1 LTAQFVIERSTNA
14 FAAGGPI
21 TTVATVN
28 KPALTYKDTT
38 VVAGNVYSYR
48 VSAKN
53 GAGTST
59 PSTVATVSLLL
70 PAAPG
75 NLAANFPTGVVTST
89 ATVTLSWVNTA
100 ANANSLLLE
109 RATDSLF
116 TANMFQVPLANSAT
130 TYSDT
135 TALVGVTYYY
145 RVAAV
150 NNILGR
156 SNSGTVS
163 GFVASLLPPTTPT
176 GLAASVYVSQV
187 TASTANTAAR
197 VELTWANGL
206 AGQTGLTLLRGTN
219 NAFTGATNSFTPSN
233 TSTNYSDTSVTIGA
247 TYYYAIRASNA
258 AGSSA
263 YSTAITSA
271 VPSANA
277 PATFTATAGTGTG
290 LFASV
295 NLAWSISAAP
305 TATWTVQRSTDPT
318 FQTGVTA
325 SAPAITARTATQ
337 TAWNGVASRTTYYFR
352 IRANYSNGTSSAWL
366 KSNPVSVTT
375 N

>member
-1 LTAQFVIERSTNA
+1 
-14 FAAGGPI
+14 
-21 TTVATVN
+21 
-28 KPALTYKDTT
+28 
-38 VVAGNVYSYR
+38 
-48 VSAKN
+48 
-53 GAGTST
+53 
-59 PSTVATVSLLL
+59 
-70 PAAPG
+70 
-75 NLAANFPTGVVTST
+75 
-89 ATVTLSWVNTA
+89 VTLSWVNTA
-100 ANANSLLLE
+100 ANADSLLLE

-116 TANMFQVPLANSAT
+116 TANLFQVPLANSAT

-163 GFVASLLPPTTPT
+163 GFVVSLLPPTTPT
-176 GLAASVYVSQV
+176 GLAASLYVSQV
-187 TASTANTAAR
+187 TASTANTAAK
-197 VELTWANGL
+197 VELTWTNGL
-206 AGQTGLTLLRGTN
+206 AGQTGLALQRATDA
-219 NAFTGATNSFTPSN
+219 AFTANVTTFNPTSSATSFTDSP
-233 TSTNYSDTSVTIGA
+233 VTAGT
-247 TYYYAIRASNA
+247 TYYYRIQASNA

-263 YSTAITSA
+263 NSTAITVA

-277 PATFTATAGTGTG
+277 PATFTATAGTGSG
-290 LFASV
+290 LLASV
-295 NLAWSISAAP
+295 NLAWNISAAP
-305 TATWTVQRSTDPT
+305 TTTWTVQRSTDPT

-325 SAPAITARTATQ
+325 SAPAITARTALQ
-337 TAWNGVASRTTYYFR
+337 GVLNGVASRTTYYFR